1 MSEAPQT
8 DVSRRAALPT
18 ASLLPRSSQPTIDQN
33 SAEYLDAI
41 EEEWNKKVDVEIE
54 TLVDG
59 MVDIVSLASIK
70 DKDKFRVAQEAFQA
84 RCRAE
89 SMIRASNTLLSITH
103 SMKLLLLLSDEAQIA
118 NRRDMELKQISHD
131 KEEIKKKVAV
141 LLDELL
147 RPSVEGES
155 SASNTQT

>member
-1 MSEAPQT
+1 
-8 DVSRRAALPT
+8 
-18 ASLLPRSSQPTIDQN
+18 
-33 SAEYLDAI
+33 
-41 EEEWNKKVDVEIE
+41 
-54 TLVDG
+54 
-59 MVDIVSLASIK
+59 
-70 DKDKFRVAQEAFQA
+70 
-84 RCRAE
+84 
-89 SMIRASNTLLSITH
+89 
-103 SMKLLLLLSDEAQIA
+103 MKLLLLLSDEAQIA